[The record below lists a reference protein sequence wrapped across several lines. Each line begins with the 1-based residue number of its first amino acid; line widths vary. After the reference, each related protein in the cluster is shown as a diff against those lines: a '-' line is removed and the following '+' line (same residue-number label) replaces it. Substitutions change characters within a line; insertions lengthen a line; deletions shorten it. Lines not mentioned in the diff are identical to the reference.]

1 MKIIME
7 VDIDLENGK
16 REVNIRSNRKIDKI
30 VAYSVLTHCLEEM
43 KEEEMKNA
51 RLDNQIMDINFN
63 GYWD

>member
-51 RLDNQIMDINFN
+51 RLDN
-63 GYWD
+63 